1 MYALIADALRA
12 CITNALN
19 ADIPMR
25 FPIAYPVSVPA
36 VRPAVRRAVRRDAV
50 IVNAIAIPPVHVNM
64 TL

>member
-1 MYALIADALRA
+1 MYALIADALRV

-19 ADIPMR
+19 VDIPMR

-36 VRPAVRRAVRRDAV
+36 VRQAVRRDAV